1 MARHLFR
8 PSRVLQQGFI
18 EKAKLGG
25 ANALLGAFCSSG
37 KFDAAFS
44 SLKVLEIQPG
54 FVRCTMPVEKAT
66 SNFYNTLHGG
76 AAATLVDIVG
86 TMAILTKDPLRAGV
100 STELNCSYVSAAK
113 LGSEIVVEGK
123 LLKIGKRVAF
133 TSVDIFA
140 EDGKTL
146 VATGRHTKSLPAP

>member
-1 MARHLFR
+1 MASIFR
-8 PSRVLQQGFI
+8 ASRWLQQGFI

-37 KFDAAFS
+37 KFDAAFA
-44 SLKVLEIQPG
+44 SLKVLEIKDG
-54 FVRCTMPVEKAT
+54 FVRCTMPVETPT

-100 STELNCSYVSAAK
+100 TVELNCSYMNAAK
-113 LGSEIVVEGK
+113 LGSDVIVEGK
-123 LLKIGKRVAF
+123 LLKIGKRIAF
-133 TSVDIFA
+133 TQVDIFA

-146 VATGRHTKSLPAP
+146 CVSGRHTKSLPLP